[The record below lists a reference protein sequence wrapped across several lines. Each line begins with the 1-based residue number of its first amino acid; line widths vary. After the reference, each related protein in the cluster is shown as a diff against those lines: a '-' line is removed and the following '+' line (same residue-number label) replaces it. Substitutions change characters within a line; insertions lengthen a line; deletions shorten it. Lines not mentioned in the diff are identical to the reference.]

1 MKAQKLSILTHST
14 LLITTIIFAY
24 IWLNTPV
31 LTNYALQAFALSSL
45 GFILIKRLNKA
56 KIWHILPENHSY
68 EMIFITFSTLLL
80 VGATG
85 NTESIFYPLT
95 YIHLF
100 FLVMSSREQTAISV
114 TTATIIFHYAMEP
127 VIASSTIA
135 TIATLPLMLLFFL
148 FAKKQ
153 YDDAQVSHSIIK
165 KEEKEIEN
173 LSKQEHTLETFIT
186 TFLEPKLESLEGIV
200 SEKNNVA
207 KNQISLII
215 SESKKILEKIKS

>member
-1 MKAQKLSILTHST
+1 
-14 LLITTIIFAY
+14 
-24 IWLNTPV
+24 
-31 LTNYALQAFALSSL
+31 
-45 GFILIKRLNKA
+45 
-56 KIWHILPENHSY
+56 
-68 EMIFITFSTLLL
+68 
-80 VGATG
+80 
-85 NTESIFYPLT
+85 
-95 YIHLF
+95 
-100 FLVMSSREQTAISV
+100 
-114 TTATIIFHYAMEP
+114 MEP